1 MLSSSELA
9 TRWMRATESDKAGKS
24 LLWRMRRSKKS
35 SVALLAADGALA
47 GAAQARSASRKSAAV
62 A

>member
-9 TRWMRATESDKAGKS
+9 TRWMRATESESAGKS

-35 SVALLAADGALA
+35 RVALLAAVGALT
-47 GAAQARSASRKSAAV
+47 GAAQARKASRKSPAV